1 MSTNISPN
9 EPYRQVDLA
18 RLSLEKL
25 RIEDGTT
32 LGAVYQHVTE
42 TAAATLNVERVGVWL
57 LVGRGQTLRCVD
69 LFERSKATHSAG
81 VALQMDDFPEY
92 FAALEQR
99 KTLPA
104 EVALSDPR
112 TNALSDAYLIPLGI
126 TSVLDA
132 SIYIGGE
139 VVGIVSHEH
148 TGPPREWSSEE
159 RDFAGSMADLLAKKM
174 RAAEMEEARAAIRTQ
189 ALQLAEAHRI
199 DLLAQMAAGVAHDFN
214 NILTMIMGGAALI
227 EKNPTNEESVTR
239 HARQITEASQR
250 GAALA
255 KELITFARPGPKSSR
270 VVHPA
275 QIIAAQLPL
284 LQAAVGSRHQVN
296 LDVQAATG
304 RVLIAP
310 DQLERVGLNL
320 VVNARDAMPDG
331 GSITVSVDEVV
342 ERHDDGKSGWFVLIE
357 VSDHGSGIPSTVLA
371 RIFDPFFTTK
381 PRGQGTGLGL
391 AVVHHIVSYSGGFV
405 RVETSVDQGSTFR
418 VYLPRV
424 SSG

>member
-1 MSTNISPN
+1 MSTSTLPT

-32 LGAVYQHVTE
+32 LEAVYQRVTE
-42 TAAATLNVERVGVWL
+42 TAATTLNIERVGVWL
-57 LVGRGQTLRCVD
+57 LVDRRRTLRCVD

-81 VALQMDDFPEY
+81 VTFRVDDFPEY
-92 FAALEQR
+92 FAALERR

-112 TNALSDAYLIPLGI
+112 TSALADAYLVPLGI
-126 TSVLDA
+126 SSVLDA

-174 RAAEMEEARAAIRTQ
+174 RAAEMEEARAALRAQ
-189 ALQLAEAHRI
+189 ALQLGEARRMDSLAE
-199 DLLAQMAAGVAHDFN
+199 MAAGVAHDFN
-214 NILTMIMGGAALI
+214 NILTVIIGSAAMIALDPADDI
-227 EKNPTNEESVTR
+227 EVANNVRK
-239 HARQITEASQR
+239 ITDASQR
-250 GAALA
+250 GVMLA
-255 KELITFARPGPKSSR
+255 KELMAFARPGSRSSR
-270 VVHPA
+270 IVYPA
-275 QIIAAQLPL
+275 ETVAAQLPL
-284 LQAAVGSRHQVN
+284 LQAAAGNRHQVN
-296 LDVQAATG
+296 LDVRSAAG

-310 DQLERVGLNL
+310 DQLERALLNL

-331 GSITVSVDEVV
+331 GLITVSVNEVA
-342 ERHDDGKSGWFVLIE
+342 ERHDDGKTGWFVLIE
-357 VSDHGSGIPSTVLA
+357 VSDHGSGIPAAALA

-391 AVVHHIVSYSGGFV
+391 AVVQQIVSYSGGFV
-405 RVETSVDQGSTFR
+405 RVETTVGQGSTFR
-418 VYLPRV
+418 VYLPRA
-424 SSG
+424 SG